1 MIRIERF
8 KVLERPELAENAFEI
23 RRIVFVIE
31 QYVEPDLEYDEHE
44 QVSTHYLLFKDDI
57 PVATARWRETPDGI
71 KLERFATLKEHRNKG
86 IGNKILDEVMKDVLK
101 MGKPIYLNSQ
111 ISAVRFYERN
121 GFVQEGEMFIEAN
134 IEHFKMTYNP

>member
-1 MIRIERF
+1 
-8 KVLERPELAENAFEI
+8 
-23 RRIVFVIE
+23 
-31 QYVEPDLEYDEHE
+31 
-44 QVSTHYLLFKDDI
+44 
-57 PVATARWRETPDGI
+57 
-71 KLERFATLKEHRNKG
+71 
-86 IGNKILDEVMKDVLK
+86 MKDVLK